1 MPRPRSGSSRVAC
14 ARKTLSGLR
23 RNAGWRNR
31 FLDQH
36 SSTRTQDTNHK
47 VLRVYIGRD
56 LMTNCRVIG
65 RFVHA
70 NASSKNDAGAAAK
83 KILVSGCVRTVR
95 FVKPPTQRWVA
106 KRFPARKATTI
117 VLCGLHAPKPTFN
130 AETSYAG
137 GLWKWVCPNQSTRLP
152 MVNKCTDQDAP
163 SCLWTRVCLSA
174 APAGSV
180 LRTGSLSVPR

>member
-1 MPRPRSGSSRVAC
+1 MRRARRTPPSSRVPRPRSGSSRVAC

-65 RFVHA
+65 
-70 NASSKNDAGAAAK
+70 NASSKNDAGRRCCE
-83 KILVSGCVRTVR
+83 KILVSSCVRTV
-95 FVKPPTQRWVA
+95 VKPPTQRWVA
-106 KRFPARKATTI
+106 KRFPAPKATTI

-152 MVNKCTDQDAP
+152 KVNKCTD
-163 SCLWTRVCLSA
+163 
-174 APAGSV
+174 
-180 LRTGSLSVPR
+180 LRTDLGQTC